1 MELEG
6 RYGIKHIRISGYNS
20 HANGIVERTHFD
32 VRQALFKASDG
43 DKSKW
48 SFHAHSV
55 FWADRVTVRR
65 WMGVSPYFVVTG
77 AQPLLPLDF
86 SEATCLRLP
95 PSQFLTTT
103 ELIVERAASLE
114 K

>member
-1 MELEG
+1 M
-6 RYGIKHIRISGYNS
+6 
-20 HANGIVERTHFD
+20 HFD

-43 DKSKW
+43 DESKW

-65 WMGVSPYFVVTG
+65 GMGVSPYFAVTG

-86 SEATCLRLP
+86 SEATYLRPP
-95 PSQFLTTT
+95 PS
-103 ELIVERAASLE
+103 
-114 K
+114 